1 MAYLRKEKETVEVD
15 FPLPKVWEALSKA
28 ITSIEWTIEETNETK
43 RELKVKTKS
52 NFMAY
57 ASVITV
63 NVTAASEKVTRVN
76 LSAETPVTT
85 ITGIVDFGRTR
96 ERIDT
101 LLLALIKQLKP
112 ESAEENKKDETQ

>member
-28 ITSIEWTIEETNETK
+28 ITSIEWTIEETDELK
-43 RELKVKTKS
+43 RELKVKTKA

-112 ESAEENKKDETQ
+112 ESTEEHKMDET